1 MGHML
6 RFSLSCYEIAPWQEL
21 LICLVCLQS
30 IYGLAEN
37 ISLGKLRPTTLP
49 TIPIHNIIYF
59 TGLTSPLIPPKIFC
73 IASAELQGCTQ
84 KHGMSVN
91 G

>member
-1 MGHML
+1 MAGVVDLSRVFAVNL
-6 RFSLSCYEIAPWQEL
+6 RS
-21 LICLVCLQS
+21 
-30 IYGLAEN
+30 GGN

-49 TIPIHNIIYF
+49 TIPIHNIIYS
-59 TGLTSPLIPPKIFC
+59 TGLTSPLIPPKMFC